1 MTAAEN
7 PFKKKGS
14 SKISELSRSV
24 VLKDSML
31 SCNHF
36 EDSAKNV
43 SRVVAKNKKT
53 VSLQCNLVK
62 GLEKLSFD
70 YKNNLYEEEYKPKI
84 KPFANIQKKNPEP
97 KQKKQATGKD
107 ITKLNS
113 KS

>member
-1 MTAAEN
+1 VTAAEN

-14 SKISELSRSV
+14 SKISEFSGSI

-36 EDSAKNV
+36 EGSVKNV
-43 SRVVAKNKKT
+43 PKVVARNKKT

-70 YKNNLYEEEYKPKI
+70 YKKNLYEE
-84 KPFANIQKKNPEP
+84 
-97 KQKKQATGKD
+97 
-107 ITKLNS
+107 
-113 KS
+113 